1 MKIGIAGSNGFL
13 GSYLNQVVL
22 KNGHELEK
30 ISFRINHNNN
40 NISQI
45 FKYNLKK
52 IESCDVLINC
62 CAVKNPKNKFDKF
75 INAKLPKLIHNYI
88 KKNKINCKLVHIS
101 TLNIFYQFLDDDYT
115 AQKRM
120 AEKYLNEKNILIIR
134 PNLIWDSNGSGESLI
149 LKKFLLFPLPFYFM
163 INPGNIYRPLD
174 PILLAKFILMST
186 QNPKSPT
193 ELNVYGE
200 KVISLF
206 ELFKNM
212 ASKMQK
218 IIVPINPFLLLW
230 INFISV
236 KKTGGLYTLI
246 QQINSYDRTGD
257 TLDIQ
262 NKVFL
267 KFNFLNK
274 VNNKV
279 RYK

>member
-13 GSYLNQVVL
+13 GSYLNEVVL
-22 KNGHELEK
+22 ENGHELEK
-30 ISFRINHNNN
+30 ISFRTNHNNN
-40 NISQI
+40 ILQI
-45 FKYNLKK
+45 FKCNLKK

-62 CAVKNPKNKFDKF
+62 CAVKNPKNKYDKF

-88 KKNKINCKLVHIS
+88 KKYKINCKLVHIS

-149 LKKFLLFPLPFYFM
+149 FKKFLLFPLPFYFM
-163 INPGNIYRPLD
+163 INPGNLYRPLD
-174 PILLAKFILMST
+174 PVSLAKFILMST

-193 ELNVYGE
+193 ELNVYGK

-212 ASKMQK
+212 ASEMQK
-218 IIVPINPFLLLW
+218 IVIPINPFLLLW
-230 INFISV
+230 IKFITL
-236 KKTGGLYTLI
+236 KKTGRLHTLI

-274 VNNKV
+274 VNNKI
-279 RYK
+279 RCK